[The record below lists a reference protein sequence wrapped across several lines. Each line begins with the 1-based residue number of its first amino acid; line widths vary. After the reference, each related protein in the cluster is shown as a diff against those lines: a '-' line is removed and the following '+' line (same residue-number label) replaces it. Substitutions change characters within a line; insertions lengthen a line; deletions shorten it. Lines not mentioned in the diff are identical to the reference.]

1 MAGTSTGGMIRAA
14 NRHGWRDVDLPP
26 VVHTMTSRFGETL
39 QARVVRP
46 GERFGVDG
54 FLTTLEGPLVEV
66 RVVNRL
72 DQAFGFPGRTVALFD
87 VETVGAESA
96 ACWQLLHQAMPYS
109 IEPDAW
115 RSLLAAV
122 DDATAPHPPDQGPGP
137 VPPHPR

>member
-1 MAGTSTGGMIRAA
+1 MAGTSAGHMIRAT

-26 VVHTMTSRFGETL
+26 VIHTMTSRFGETL

-46 GERFGVDG
+46 GERFAVDG
-54 FLTTLEGPLVEV
+54 FLTTSEGPLVEV

-72 DQAFGFPGRTVALFD
+72 DQAFGSPGRTVALFD
-87 VETVGAESA
+87 VETLGVQSA
-96 ACWQLLHQAMPYS
+96 ACWQLLHEAMPYS

-122 DDATAPHPPDQGPGP
+122 DDAMAPSPPEQGPGP
-137 VPPHPR
+137 VTPHPR